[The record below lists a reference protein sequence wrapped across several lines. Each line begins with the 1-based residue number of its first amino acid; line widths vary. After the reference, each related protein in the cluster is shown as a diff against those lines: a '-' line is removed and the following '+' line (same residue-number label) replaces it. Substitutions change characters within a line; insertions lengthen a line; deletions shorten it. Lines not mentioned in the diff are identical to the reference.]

1 MAVPSSGQLCL
12 LGIAREKNY
21 DSYTS
26 PSTPPV
32 VSPFKGYELENLAD
46 GTQYGTI
53 NTNSPS
59 YPDGTAPHCMSEWYG
74 YDHDAA
80 PPGASWRTM
89 AATGVFVNNWVSSA
103 GTVPAA
109 MVSQGTQRSPTP
121 AVTSCT
127 QEFNGTSWSAGGANT
142 TTRQALNISA
152 IGTQNSG
159 LAFGGS
165 DGPSTR
171 CGTSEYNGSTWANS
185 NNVPTNIRLSGTG
198 GTQVA
203 AIFAGGLNPSTVATT
218 GEYNGTTWATGP
230 NMPTVVY
237 ANTGVGIQNDFLV
250 TGGRCGGLNVC
261 LTREYNG
268 SSWSTGPNLPT
279 GRLGASGGGTAN
291 DAKVAGG
298 KQCAPAAPTIQSL
311 TVVEDYNGTA
321 WSTGT
326 SLPDC
331 RQNMASGGTTT
342 CMWTIGGN
350 KQAAPAGSP
359 NTQCCDGYIW
369 D

>member
-1 MAVPSSGQLCL
+1 MAVPASGTITL
-12 LGIAREKNY
+12 LGIAREKNNNDY
-21 DSYTS
+21 NS
-26 PSTPPV
+26 PATPPTAPY
-32 VSPFKGYELENLAD
+32 SGYELGTMST
-46 GTQYGTI
+46 GTQFGAI
-53 NTNSPS
+53 NTSSPS
-59 YPDGTAPHCMSEWYG
+59 YPDGSSPHCMSEWYS
-74 YDHDAA
+74 YDHDAVA
-80 PPGASWRTM
+80 ALSWRTM

-109 MVSQGTQRSPTP
+109 MVSQGVQRSPTP

-142 TTRQALNISA
+142 TTRQGINISA
-152 IGTQNSG
+152 IGTQNVG
-159 LAFGGS
+159 LAFGGF
-165 DGPSTR
+165 DGSVTR
-171 CGTSEYNGSTWANS
+171 CGTSEYDGTTWANS

-198 GTQVA
+198 GNQNA
-203 AIFAGGLNPSTVATT
+203 AIFAGGLNPSTVSTT
-218 GEYNGTTWATGP
+218 GEYNGTTWSTGP
-230 NMPTVVY
+230 NMPTLVFG
-237 ANTGVGIQNDFLV
+237 NTGVGIQNDFLV

-298 KQCAPAAPTIQSL
+298 KQCAPAAPTTTSL

-331 RQNMASGGTTT
+331 RLGMASGGTTT
-342 CMWTIGGN
+342 CMWAIGGN
-350 KQAAPAGSP
+350 KQAAPAGTP
-359 NTQCCDGYIW
+359 NTEYCDGYIW